1 MPGLIF
7 QNLDA
12 EGAKLILNALL
23 IGVFHILTSLR
34 AAQVR
39 GGDFL
44 PFASVIQDL
53 QFWQPGKER
62 NFYERLCRVAKAHI
76 NRKKRLSA
84 KCRQAQGNYKK
95 RLDDLTVHIQR

>member
-1 MPGLIF
+1 MPGLIL
-7 QNLDA
+7 QNPDA

-53 QFWQPGKER
+53 RFWQPGKER
-62 NFYERLCRVAKAHI
+62 NFYERLRQVTKAHI
-76 NRKKRLSA
+76 NGKKRPSA
-84 KCRQAQGNYKK
+84 KCG
-95 RLDDLTVHIQR
+95 

>member
-1 MPGLIF
+1 M
-7 QNLDA
+7 
-12 EGAKLILNALL
+12 
-23 IGVFHILTSLR
+23 LTSLR

-62 NFYERLCRVAKAHI
+62 NFYERLRQVTKTRI
-76 NRKKRLSA
+76 NGKKRLIA
-84 KCRQAQGNYKK
+84 TNDQAQ
-95 RLDDLTVHIQR
+95 